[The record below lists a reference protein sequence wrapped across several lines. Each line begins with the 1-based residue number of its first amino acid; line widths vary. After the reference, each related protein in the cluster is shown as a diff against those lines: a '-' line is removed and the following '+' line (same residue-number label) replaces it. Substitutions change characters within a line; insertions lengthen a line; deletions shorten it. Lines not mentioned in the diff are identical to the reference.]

1 MRPRERRDSGQ
12 GDLLRSRL
20 DQIIDLNHPLVALAG
35 KVDWAFLER
44 TFGEAY
50 TDGPGQPPLPTRL
63 MAGLTI
69 LKYTH
74 DLSDEVLCERWV
86 ENPYY
91 QFLCGEEFFQHKLVL
106 DRSSLTRW
114 RQRMGEE
121 KIKALLQESLSIAV
135 KTEAIKPSEL
145 SEVIIDTTVEPKN
158 VMFPTDA
165 RLLNRAR
172 EILVRLARKHGVP
185 LRQSYARVGKFAL
198 IRHQRYA
205 HAKQFKRANR
215 ALKTLRTYLGRVIR
229 DIGRKI
235 EHDGWLKEMVFKSIL
250 LRARRVRD
258 QQQRQRGPKV
268 YSLHAP
274 EVECIGKGKAHRPYE
289 FGVKV
294 SVATTHR
301 HARGGQFVIH
311 AKALPGNPYDGHTLA
326 TVIPDMEA
334 LVGNTLKR
342 AFVDKGYRGH
352 NAPPDYK
359 FRVFIAGQKRRV
371 TPKIKREM
379 RRRSAVE
386 PVIGHLKSEHRMGR
400 NYLWHRQGDAINAVL
415 AAVGYNFRLLIRW
428 LRLLLFC
435 FLAAF
440 FRPPQSEISNLH
452 GRRTHSGVIDRHWR
466 ISCALNHVVRAGG
479 SKRVPY

>member
-1 MRPRERRDSGQ
+1 MKPREWRDSGQ

-20 DQIIDLNHPLVALAG
+20 DQIIDLRHALVTLAR
-35 KVDWAFLER
+35 KVDWAFLEK

-50 TDGPGQPPLPTRL
+50 KDGPGQPPLPTRL

-91 QFLCGEEFFQHKLVL
+91 QFFCGEEFFQHELVL

-121 KIKALLQESLSIAV
+121 KIRALLQESLSIAV
-135 KTEAIKPSEL
+135 KTDAVKPSEL

-172 EILVRLARKHGVP
+172 ETLVRLAKKHGVK

-198 IRHQRYA
+198 IKHQRYA
-205 HAKQFKRANR
+205 HAKQFNRANR

-229 DIGRKI
+229 DIARKI
-235 EHDGWLKEMVFKSIL
+235 ENDGWLKEVVFKGIL
-250 LRARRVRD
+250 SRARRVRD
-258 QQQRQRGPKV
+258 QKPHQRGPKV

-301 HARGGQFVIH
+301 HAKGGQFAIH

-326 TVIPDMEA
+326 TVIPDIEA
-334 LVGNTLKR
+334 LVGNTIRR
-342 AFVDKGYRGH
+342 AFTDKGYRGH

-379 RRRSAVE
+379 RRRSAIE
-386 PVIGHLKSEHRMGR
+386 PVIGHLKAEHRMGR

-415 AAVGYNFRLLIRW
+415 AAAGYNFRLLIRW
-428 LRLLLFC
+428 LRLLLLR
-435 FLAAF
+435 FL
-440 FRPPQSEISNLH
+440 
-452 GRRTHSGVIDRHWR
+452 V
-466 ISCALNHVVRAGG
+466 ALFSLRQASRA
-479 SKRVPY
+479 